1 MICSFLLALFNME
14 ENILVLGDS
23 GTGKTHFAVQLFG
36 RLFKSTIAKWK
47 PKSTPENLEIFK
59 SGFERLA
66 KGLEIEHTP
75 SAFHQD
81 ISFRVVNEHN
91 AEINFT
97 YPDYAGE
104 QLRNLVNSRSLNET
118 WLQRIASSTSWLLFI
133 KINSIK
139 EVEDIITRGMPEY
152 GEISNFREK
161 ESQEKFQIGDQAFF
175 IELLQMLV
183 RIKEASFLVQQQ
195 LPQLTI
201 MLSCWDE
208 YMATKLSVAKPDDAL
223 KQKMPMLHTFLHT
236 NWLKNNLNII
246 GLSSTGKKLDEKIP
260 DDDFLDDGPE
270 KFGYWINEK
279 GQEEKDLTGII
290 SLIHHG

>member
-1 MICSFLLALFNME
+1 ME

-36 RLFKSTIAKWK
+36 RLFKSPTAIWK
-47 PKSTPENLEIFK
+47 PKATPENMEIFK

-81 ISFRVVNEHN
+81 ITFCVTNASA

-104 QLRNLVNSRSLNET
+104 QLRNLVADRRLNRA
-118 WLQRIASSTSWLLFI
+118 WQDRVQSSTSWLLFI
-133 KINSIK
+133 KINNIK
-139 EVEDIITRGMPEY
+139 EVEDIVTRGMPNY
-152 GEISNFREK
+152 GEISKTRAE
-161 ESQEKFQIGDQAFF
+161 ESQDNFQLGDQAFYT
-175 IELLQMLV
+175 ELLQMLV
-183 RIKEASFLVQQQ
+183 RIKEASFLMPSS

-208 YMATKLSVAKPDDAL
+208 YKIDNPDISKPGTAL
-223 KQKMPMLHTFLHT
+223 LDKMPLFHTFLHA
-236 NWLKNNLNII
+236 NWPKNKLKTI
-246 GLSSTGKKLDEKIP
+246 GLSSTGRKLDEKVP
-260 DDDFLDDGPE
+260 DEDYLDNGPE
-270 KFGYWINEK
+270 KFGYLVGTNGI
-279 GQEEKDLTGII
+279 EERDLTAII
-290 SLIHHG
+290 SLIHND